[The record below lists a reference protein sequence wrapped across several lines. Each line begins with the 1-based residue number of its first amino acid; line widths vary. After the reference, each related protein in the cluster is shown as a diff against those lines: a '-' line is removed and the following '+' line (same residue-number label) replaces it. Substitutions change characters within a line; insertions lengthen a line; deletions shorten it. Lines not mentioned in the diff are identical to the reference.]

1 MHCLDYEK
9 LKSTDF
15 FFVSSFD
22 FEMGGFF
29 WCVKIKKIVC
39 TNIFNKII
47 DKAILPL
54 GINVFGVNG
63 LVTVIDV
70 CAMVLDGNA
79 VICVLPKAS
88 TKLTREKKQEEKKHI
103 SKLALPLFRFCF
115 FF

>member
-1 MHCLDYEK
+1 M
-9 LKSTDF
+9 
-15 FFVSSFD
+15 
-22 FEMGGFF
+22 
-29 WCVKIKKIVC
+29 
-39 TNIFNKII
+39 
-47 DKAILPL
+47 PL

-103 SKLALPLFRFCF
+103 SKLALPWNF
-115 FF
+115 FFFLVLFWFPEIVKKFEIFVCSVGWCDLKEKNK

>member
-1 MHCLDYEK
+1 M
-9 LKSTDF
+9 
-15 FFVSSFD
+15 
-22 FEMGGFF
+22 
-29 WCVKIKKIVC
+29 CVQ
-39 TNIFNKII
+39 NIFNKII
-47 DKAILPL
+47 DKTILPL

-103 SKLALPLFRFCF
+103 SKLALPLVHFKEIDCF
-115 FF
+115 VVVVVVVVV

>member
-1 MHCLDYEK
+1 MYNNKEEK
-9 LKSTDF
+9 IVFYKK
-15 FFVSSFD
+15 
-22 FEMGGFF
+22 ER
-29 WCVKIKKIVC
+29 KIKWIKR
-39 TNIFNKII
+39 F
-47 DKAILPL
+47 LPL

-103 SKLALPLFRFCF
+103 SKLALP
-115 FF
+115 

>member
-1 MHCLDYEK
+1 MVIIINLF
-9 LKSTDF
+9 SN
-15 FFVSSFD
+15 
-22 FEMGGFF
+22 
-29 WCVKIKKIVC
+29 VC
-39 TNIFNKII
+39 TNNIINKII
-47 DKAILPL
+47 DKTILPL

-103 SKLALPLFRFCF
+103 SKLALPLVRFKEIDCF
-115 FF
+115 LLLLLLLLL